1 MCARQLCPEP
11 TQKIYKNILRLD
23 EIHSRVLKELE
34 EVLAHLFPIT
44 SNKPQPSG
52 EVPVDWRPV
61 NVIPLYNKVRKEDL
75 GH

>member
-1 MCARQLCPEP
+1 M
-11 TQKIYKNILRLD
+11 
-23 EIHSRVLKELE
+23 HSRVLKELE